1 MGSRSEAGQDPAG
14 AVAVRVE
21 TKVARPALS
30 ADAVADSL
38 RALILDGTL
47 GVGMQL
53 RQEDLARRFGVS
65 RIPVREA
72 LGRLQAEGLVEH
84 FANRG
89 SIVAGRSIDD
99 LLETL
104 DIRIALET
112 RALAL
117 ALPNLTAKDFK
128 AAREVMRRY
137 DESESPRQWTEL
149 NLEFHLTLYR
159 PCGRPRLVRMI
170 EDLVRGI
177 SIHLRQHISHTVGRG
192 NPQAEHKDIL
202 KACVDG
208 DTRRAVALTERHIE
222 NTKAALLAAK

>member
-1 MGSRSEAGQDPAG
+1 MAELKS
-14 AVAVRVE
+14 
-21 TKVARPALS
+21 ARPALS
-30 ADAVADSL
+30 ADAVAESL
-38 RALILDGTL
+38 RRLILDGTL
-47 GVGMQL
+47 GIGLQL
-53 RQEDLARRFGVS
+53 RQEELARRFGVS

-89 SIVAGRSIDD
+89 SVVAARSVDD

-112 RALAL
+112 RAMKL
-117 ALPNLTAKDFK
+117 ALPNLTPRDYK
-128 AAREVMRRY
+128 AARSIMKRY

-177 SIHLRQHISHTVGRG
+177 SIHLRQHISNTVGRS
-192 NPQAEHKDIL
+192 NPQAEHQDIL
-202 KACVDG
+202 EACLAG
-208 DTRRAVALTERHIE
+208 DARRAVALTEQHIE
-222 NTKAALLAAK
+222 HTKRSLLAAFPPPPGGGRGRTGS

>member
-1 MGSRSEAGQDPAG
+1 M
-14 AVAVRVE
+14 
-21 TKVARPALS
+21 KALS
-30 ADAVADSL
+30 ADTVTESL

-47 GVGMQL
+47 GSGLQL

-72 LGRLQAEGLVEH
+72 LGRLQVEGLVEH
-84 FANRG
+84 VANRG
-89 SIVAGRSIDD
+89 SVVASRSIDD

-112 RALAL
+112 RAIML
-117 ALPNLTAKDFK
+117 ALPHLAASDLRN
-128 AAREVMRRY
+128 AREVMRRY
-137 DESESPRQWTEL
+137 DESDSPRQWTEL

-170 EDLVRGI
+170 EELVRGI
-177 SIHLRQHISHTVGRG
+177 STHLRQHISHTVGRR

-202 KACVDG
+202 KACVDRNA
-208 DTRRAVALTERHIE
+208 DLAAKLTEQHIE
-222 NTKAALLAAK
+222 RTKAALSAAIATDGKRWEPRR

>member
-1 MGSRSEAGQDPAG
+1 MK
-14 AVAVRVE
+14 
-21 TKVARPALS
+21 TLS
-30 ADAVADSL
+30 ADAVTESL

-47 GVGMQL
+47 ASGLQL
-53 RQEDLARRFGVS
+53 RQEELAQRFGVS

-89 SIVAGRSIDD
+89 SVVASRSIDD

-112 RALAL
+112 RAVRL
-117 ALPNLTAKDFK
+117 ALPNLAARDFR

-149 NLEFHLTLYR
+149 NLEFHLILYR

-170 EDLVRGI
+170 EELVRGI
-177 SIHLRQHISHTVGRG
+177 STHLRQHISHTVGRR

-202 KACVDG
+202 KACVEGNADL
-208 DTRRAVALTERHIE
+208 AVKLTEQHIE
-222 NTKAALLAAK
+222 RTKSALKAAVSPSR

>member
-1 MGSRSEAGQDPAG
+1 MK
-14 AVAVRVE
+14 
-21 TKVARPALS
+21 TTLS

-38 RALILDGTL
+38 RSQILDGTL
-47 GVGMQL
+47 GVGLQL
-53 RQEDLARRFGVS
+53 RQEELAQRFGVS

-89 SIVAGRSIDD
+89 SVVAGRTVDD

-112 RALAL
+112 RALKL
-117 ALPNLTAKDFK
+117 ALPNLTQKDIK
-128 AAREVMRRY
+128 AAREIMRRY

-149 NLEFHLTLYR
+149 NLEFHLALYR
-159 PCGRPRLVRMI
+159 PCGRERLVRMI

-177 SIHLRQHISHTVGRG
+177 SIHLRNYISHTVGRG
-192 NPQAEHKDIL
+192 SPQSEHKDIL
-202 KACVDG
+202 KACMAG
-208 DTRRAVALTERHIE
+208 DAALAVRLTEEHIE
-222 NTKAALLAAK
+222 RTKASLIAASTPG

>member
-1 MGSRSEAGQDPAG
+1 MKAAS
-14 AVAVRVE
+14 
-21 TKVARPALS
+21 PALS

-38 RALILDGTL
+38 RALILDGTFAAGL
-47 GVGMQL
+47 QL

-89 SIVAGRSIDD
+89 SVVASRSVDE

-112 RALAL
+112 RALRL
-117 ALPNLTAKDFK
+117 ALPNQGAADFK

-137 DESESPRQWTEL
+137 DAADSPREWTEL
-149 NLEFHLTLYR
+149 NLEFHLVLYR
-159 PCGRPRLVRMI
+159 PCGRPRLLKMT
-170 EDLVRGI
+170 EDIVRGI
-177 SIHLRQHISHTVGRG
+177 SIHLRQYISHTVGRRDA
-192 NPQAEHKDIL
+192 QVEHRDIL
-202 KACVDG
+202 KACTAGKADL
-208 DTRRAVALTERHIE
+208 AVKLTEQHIE
-222 NTKAALLAAK
+222 RTKATVLAASRYAP

>member
-1 MGSRSEAGQDPAG
+1 MKTLAADTVTEA
-14 AVAVRVE
+14 
-21 TKVARPALS
+21 
-30 ADAVADSL
+30 L

-47 GVGMQL
+47 GIGLAL

-84 FANRG
+84 FTDRG
-89 SIVAGRSIDD
+89 SVVAGRSVGD

-112 RALAL
+112 RAVRLAI
-117 ALPNLTAKDFK
+117 PNLTAKDFK

-137 DESESPRQWTEL
+137 DESEGPLQWTEL
-149 NLEFHLTLYR
+149 NLDFHMLLYR
-159 PCGRPRLVRMI
+159 PCARPRLVRMI

-177 SIHLRQHISHTVGRG
+177 NIHLRQHISHTVGRK

-202 KACVDG
+202 RACMAG
-208 DTRRAVALTERHIE
+208 DA
-222 NTKAALLAAK
+222 NLAAKLTEQHIESTKASLVAAVPPSMQERRRGWRR

>member
-1 MGSRSEAGQDPAG
+1 MS
-14 AVAVRVE
+14 
-21 TKVARPALS
+21 LS
-30 ADAVADSL
+30 ADSVTDQL

-47 GVGMQL
+47 GVGLQL
-53 RQEDLARRFGVS
+53 RQEDLAKRFGVS

-89 SIVAGRSIDD
+89 SIVASATVDD

-112 RALAL
+112 RALRL
-117 ALPNLTAKDFK
+117 AMPHLTAEHFK
-128 AAREVMRRY
+128 AAREIMRRY

-159 PCGRPRLVRMI
+159 PCNRARLVRMI
-170 EDLVRGI
+170 EDLVRGV
-177 SIHLRQHISHTVGRG
+177 SIHLRQHISHTVGRK

-202 KACVDG
+202 AACVARDAELAI
-208 DTRRAVALTERHIE
+208 RLTEQHIE
-222 NTKAALLAAK
+222 NTKASLVASR

>member
-1 MGSRSEAGQDPAG
+1 MK
-14 AVAVRVE
+14 
-21 TKVARPALS
+21 TLS
-30 ADAVADSL
+30 ADAVTASL
-38 RALILDGTL
+38 RDLILDGTL
-47 GVGMQL
+47 GSGLQL

-89 SIVAGRSIDD
+89 SVVASRSIAD

-112 RALAL
+112 RAIKL
-117 ALPNLTAKDFK
+117 ALPHLTAKDFK
-128 AAREVMRRY
+128 VAREIMRRY

-149 NLEFHLTLYR
+149 NLEFHLALYR

-170 EDLVRGI
+170 EELVRGI
-177 SIHLRQHISHTVGRG
+177 NIHLRQHISHTVGRG

-202 KACVDG
+202 KACVEGDG
-208 DTRRAVALTERHIE
+208 IRAVKLTEEHIE
-222 NTKAALLAAK
+222 RTKAALAAAIPPSLGRGRGEGR

>member
-1 MGSRSEAGQDPAG
+1 MAQTIAP
-14 AVAVRVE
+14 
-21 TKVARPALS
+21 PALS
-30 ADAVADSL
+30 ADAVTASL
-38 RALILDGTL
+38 RSLILDGTL
-47 GVGMQL
+47 GIGSQL

-65 RIPVREA
+65 RIPIREA

-89 SIVAGRSIDD
+89 SVVAGRSVED

-117 ALPNLTAKDFK
+117 AMPNLGPADFK
-128 AAREVMRRY
+128 AAREIMRCY
-137 DESESPRQWTEL
+137 DDSASPRQWTEL
-149 NLEFHLTLYR
+149 NLEFHLALYR

-177 SIHLRQHISHTVGRG
+177 SIHLRQHISHTVGRRD
-192 NPQAEHKDIL
+192 PQADHKDIL
-202 KACVDG
+202 KACMAGDG
-208 DTRRAVALTERHIE
+208 ARAVALTEEHIE
-222 NTKAALLAAK
+222 RTKAALLASISPSPLGEGRGEGPR

>member
-1 MGSRSEAGQDPAG
+1 MK
-14 AVAVRVE
+14 
-21 TKVARPALS
+21 TLS
-30 ADAVADSL
+30 ADSVTESL
-38 RALILDGTL
+38 RDLILDGTL
-47 GVGMQL
+47 ASGLQL

-89 SIVAGRSIDD
+89 SVVASRTIED

-112 RALAL
+112 RALKL
-117 ALPNLTAKDFK
+117 AMPNLTPKDFK
-128 AAREVMRRY
+128 AAREIMRRY

-149 NLEFHLTLYR
+149 NLDFHLALYR
-159 PCGRPRLVRMI
+159 ACGRPRLVRMI
-170 EDLVRGI
+170 EELVRGI
-177 SIHLRQHISHTVGRG
+177 NIHLRQHISHTVGRG

-208 DTRRAVALTERHIE
+208 DDERAVKLTEQHIE
-222 NTKAALLAAK
+222 RTKAALLAAFPR

>member
-1 MGSRSEAGQDPAG
+1 MK
-14 AVAVRVE
+14 
-21 TKVARPALS
+21 TLS
-30 ADAVADSL
+30 ADTVAESL
-38 RALILDGTL
+38 RAMILDGTL
-47 GVGMQL
+47 GSGLQL
-53 RQEDLARRFGVS
+53 RQEDLAKRFGVS

-89 SIVAGRSIDD
+89 SVVASRSIEE

-112 RALAL
+112 RALKL
-117 ALPNLTAKDFK
+117 ALPHLTAKDFK
-128 AAREVMRRY
+128 AAREIMRRY

-170 EDLVRGI
+170 EELVRGI
-177 SIHLRQHISHTVGRG
+177 NIHLRQHISHTVGRG

-202 KACVDG
+202 KACIEG
-208 DTRRAVALTERHIE
+208 DAVRAVRLTEEHIE
-222 NTKAALLAAK
+222 RTKAALAAALPR

>member
-1 MGSRSEAGQDPAG
+1 M
-14 AVAVRVE
+14 
-21 TKVARPALS
+21 ALS
-30 ADAVADSL
+30 ADSVTEQL

-47 GVGMQL
+47 GVGLQL

-89 SIVAGRSIDD
+89 SVVAGRTVDD

-112 RALAL
+112 RALRL
-117 ALPNLTAKDFK
+117 AMPHLTVDHFK
-128 AAREVMRRY
+128 AAREIMRRY

-149 NLEFHLTLYR
+149 NLEFHMTLYR
-159 PCGRPRLVRMI
+159 PCGRARLVRMI
-170 EDLVRGI
+170 EDLVRGV
-177 SIHLRQHISHTVGRG
+177 SLHLRQHISHTVGRK

-202 KACVDG
+202 KACMAG
-208 DTRRAVALTERHIE
+208 DTELAVTLTEQHIE
-222 NTKAALLAAK
+222 NTKASLNASR

>member
-1 MGSRSEAGQDPAG
+1 M
-14 AVAVRVE
+14 
-21 TKVARPALS
+21 ALS
-30 ADAVADSL
+30 ADAVTESL

-47 GVGMQL
+47 GIGLQL
-53 RQEDLARRFGVS
+53 RQEDLAKRFGVS
-65 RIPVREA
+65 RSPVREA

-84 FANRG
+84 FVNRG
-89 SIVAGRSIDD
+89 SVVAGRSVED

-112 RALAL
+112 RALRL
-117 ALPNLTAKDFK
+117 AMPNLAARDFK
-128 AAREVMRRY
+128 AAREIMRRY

-149 NLEFHLTLYR
+149 NLEFHLALYR

-177 SIHLRQHISHTVGRG
+177 NIHLRQHISHTVGRK

-202 KACVDG
+202 KACVAG
-208 DTRRAVALTERHIE
+208 DTELAVRLTEQHIE
-222 NTKAALLAAK
+222 HTKASLLASNRKPGSVPGPSRVSRVS

>member
-1 MGSRSEAGQDPAG
+1 M
-14 AVAVRVE
+14 
-21 TKVARPALS
+21 ALS
-30 ADAVADSL
+30 ADSVTESL

-47 GVGMQL
+47 GVGLQL
-53 RQEDLARRFGVS
+53 RQEDLAKRFGVS

-72 LGRLQAEGLVEH
+72 LGRLQSEGLVEH

-89 SIVAGRSIDD
+89 SVVAGRTVED

-112 RALAL
+112 RALKIAM
-117 ALPNLTAKDFK
+117 PNLGPADFK

-149 NLEFHLTLYR
+149 NLEFHMTLYR
-159 PCGRPRLVRMI
+159 PCNRARLVRMI
-170 EDLVRGI
+170 EDLVRGV
-177 SIHLRQHISHTVGRG
+177 SIHLRQHISHTVGRR

-202 KACVDG
+202 KACMAG
-208 DTRRAVALTERHIE
+208 DTELAVKLTEHHIE
-222 NTKAALLAAK
+222 NTKASLITASAMK